1 MPFLCN
7 DYNHNVLTPSIL
19 EELNISNERELHYNK
34 ENIIKVAL
42 KNKESLKD
50 SWIKLPFC
58 NTLEGEVLGAKV
70 LLTIDGAKI
79 KEPCFNSINEVHN
92 SINMYSERLNV
103 MLEALDSLKD
113 ENIIYNLEGP
123 FTILSCLLNTTTI
136 FKSIKQQEKD
146 FLSTLNFLEEFI
158 VNYGTLVYN
167 HGAKILSFGDPLGTK
182 DIIGPKLFNSIYI
195 SSFKRIIKGLIH
207 NCPKATIH
215 ICGKLSENLL
225 HSNVI
230 KIIDYNFSKDIT
242 YGEAL
247 LTYTKLSYKE
257 PVMGLMCVN
266 RTSSSYNKIHMIKII

>member
-19 EELNISNERELHYNK
+19 EELNISNERDLHYNK
-34 ENIIKVAL
+34 ENIMKIAL
-42 KNKESLKD
+42 KTKESLED

-79 KEPCFNSINEVHN
+79 KEPCFNNINEVYN
-92 SINMYSERLNV
+92 NINMYSERLNV
-103 MLEALDSLKD
+103 MLEALDSLKN

-123 FTILSCLLNTTTI
+123 FTI

-146 FLSTLNFLEEFI
+146 FLSTLNFLEDFI

-207 NCPKATIH
+207 NCPNATIH

-225 HSNVI
+225 HSNI
-230 KIIDYNFSKDIT
+230 IEIIDYTFSKDIT

-257 PVMGLMCVN
+257 PVTGLMCVN
-266 RTSSSYNKIHMIKII
+266 RTSSNYDKIHMIKII